1 MNKNSLE
8 EIELAVS
15 QLSREDLAKFR
26 TWFAEFDAANWDRQF
41 ETDVVAGRLDA
52 LADKAL
58 KHLRQGN
65 CTDL

>member
-1 MNKNSLE
+1 MNKSQLKK
-8 EIELAVS
+8 IEQAIS
-15 QLSREDLAKFR
+15 QLSSEDLAKFR

-41 ETDVVAGRLDA
+41 ETDVATGRLDQ

-58 KHLRQGN
+58 KDLQQGK